1 MKVSVNWMRTMNRNY
16 GCSDSSE
23 LADIDKLVE
32 KIGAQLGAVEEII
45 NLGDRYKGIVVAKV
59 ISAEKHPNA
68 DKLKVC
74 WIDDGGVVEN
84 VERDHKKHVHVVCG
98 APNVA
103 AGQLVAWLPPG
114 STVPATYDKD
124 PFVLE
129 AREIRGQISNGMI
142 ASAKELALGDN
153 HEGALILKDAN
164 SKDQISNIKPGDDF
178 AKALQLDDYII
189 DIENKMFTHRP
200 DCFGLLG
207 VARELAGIF
216 DKPFKSPDW
225 YREDARLPADGRKN
239 VLKLAVKNELP
250 KLVTRFC
257 AVAVKDVNVGTSPA
271 WLQSFLARSGVRPI
285 NNIVDIT
292 NWFMLATGQP
302 LHAYDYDK
310 LQTGILGVRMSKK
323 GEKLALLNGKEITL
337 NAGAVVITDG
347 RQPVGL
353 GGIMGGAGTEVDE
366 NTKNIIFECANFD
379 MNQTR
384 KTAMAYGL
392 FTDAA
397 TRFTKNQSPRQNRT
411 VLVKSVNDTLQLVGG
426 RVASP
431 LIDDNHFD
439 SKDTVV
445 KTDSDFI
452 NQRLG
457 TGLAAAKIK
466 KLLENVEFKVEISSE
481 SLEIVVPFWRTDIE
495 IPEDIVEEV
504 GRLYGY
510 DKLPIVLP
518 KRDLAPAARNSLID
532 FKARLRSIL
541 ATAGTNEALTYSFV
555 HQSLL
560 QKAGQNPKRAY
571 RLANALSPDLQ
582 YYRLSLTPS
591 LLEKIHP
598 NIKTGY
604 SRFGLFEIGKVH
616 SQTEKD
622 ASGLPQEF
630 DRLALVLADRDK
642 AKQTSA
648 YYFAA
653 KNMLDYLLNELNLEV
668 DYLPANSKRLAGH
681 ELTSQMLA
689 PFEPARSALLAVND
703 KIIGVV
709 GEFNQVTK
717 SALKLPAKCAGFE
730 VFVAALLEN
739 AQPKKYRPLNRFP
752 ELEQDFCL
760 RADTEL
766 SYRQLTDFM
775 TKTLAKIVSRPGY
788 NYSLQPLDIFQKP
801 DDKRHMQTTWRL
813 SLWHPERT
821 LTTAETNQLLDK
833 IAAEAKQELK
843 AERI

>member
-1 MKVSVNWMRTMNRNY
+1 MKVSVNWIRLMNRNY

-32 KIGAQLGAVEEII
+32 KIGQQLGAVEEVI
-45 NLGDRYKGIVVAKV
+45 NIAERYTGIVVAKV
-59 ISAEKHPNA
+59 VSAEKHPNA
-68 DKLKVC
+68 DKLSLCLV
-74 WIDDGGVVEN
+74 DDGGIFKGTTLKGVKGRTLRN
-84 VERDHKKHVHVVCG
+84 KRGLIQVVCG

-114 STVPATYDKD
+114 STVPSTFDKD

-129 AREIRGQISNGMI
+129 ARDIRGQISNGMI
-142 ASAKELALGDN
+142 ASAKELALGDDRN
-153 HEGALILKDAN
+153 GILVLDG
-164 SKDQISNIKPGDDF
+164 DYRPGDDF

-216 DKPFKSPDW
+216 NKPFKSPDW
-225 YREDARLPADGRKN
+225 YHEGTGLPTDGRKN
-239 VLKLAVKNELP
+239 VLKLTVKNELP
-250 KLVTRFC
+250 KSVPRFC
-257 AVAVKDVNVGTSPA
+257 AVAVKDVNVGPSPA

-310 LQTGILGVRMSKK
+310 LKTGVLGVRLSQK

-337 NAGAVVITDG
+337 DAGAVVITDG
-347 RQPVGL
+347 HKPIGL
-353 GGIMGGAGTEVDE
+353 GGIMGGADTEVDE
-366 NTKNIIFECANFD
+366 NTKNIVFECANFD

-397 TRFTKNQSPRQNRT
+397 TRFTKNQSPRQNRA
-411 VLVKSVNDTLQLVGG
+411 VLVKTVNDTLQLVGG

-431 LIDDNHFD
+431 LIEDNHFD
-439 SKDTVV
+439 GKATVV

-457 TGLAAAKIK
+457 TDLATPKIK
-466 KLLENVEFKVEISSE
+466 KLLENVEFKVKISGA
-481 SLEIVVPFWRTDIE
+481 SLELVVPFWRTDIE

-518 KRDLAPAARNSLID
+518 GRDLAPAARNPLLD
-532 FKARLRSIL
+532 FKARLRSVL
-541 ATAGTNEALTYSFV
+541 AGAGANEALTYSFV

-560 QKAGQNPKRAY
+560 QKAGQDPKKAY

-582 YYRLSLTPS
+582 YYRLSQTPS

-598 NIKTGY
+598 NIKSG
-604 SRFGLFEIGKVH
+604 FDELALFEIGKGH
-616 SQTEKD
+616 KKNLLGPEKLPLELERLSYVY
-622 ASGLPQEF
+622 AS
-630 DRLALVLADRDK
+630 
-642 AKQTSA
+642 KQARAGAA
-648 YYFAA
+648 YYQA
-653 KNMLDYLLNELNLEV
+653 KNVLDYIFSELGIKDIV
-668 DYLPANSKRLAGH
+668 Y
-681 ELTSQMLA
+681 
-689 PFEPARSALLAVND
+689 SALKQDEKYETAPYYDVKRGANVMAGN
-703 KIIGVV
+703 KIIGRI
-709 GEFNQVTK
+709 GEFKPAVK
-717 SALKLPAKCAGFE
+717 SSFKLPKYCAGFDIHTDE
-730 VFVAALLEN
+730 LLALSSPTDYL
-739 AQPKKYRPLNRFP
+739 PLNRFP

-760 RADTEL
+760 RSSTDL
-766 SYRQLTDFM
+766 SYRQLTDFIA
-775 TKTLAKIVSRPGY
+775 KALAKIVSGPGY
-788 NYSLQPLDIFQKP
+788 NYDLRPLDIFQKP
-801 DDKRHMQTTWRL
+801 DDKQHKQTTWRI
-813 SLWHPERT
+813 SLWHAERT
-821 LTTAETNQLLDK
+821 LTTAGTNQLLDK
-833 IAAEAKQELK
+833 LAAEAKRELK